1 MTSAEPSRSA
11 DPVGAASTTSYRPE
25 IDGLRGL
32 AVLAVVINHLNHNW
46 LEGGFLGVDIFFV
59 ISGYV
64 ITASIN
70 SRLNQP
76 LGMFLGEF
84 YRRRV
89 QRLAPALITCVAITG
104 LLTCLFVTDPSSSL
118 ITGATAL
125 FGVSNIYLLQESTN
139 YFGLD
144 ASLNT
149 FTQTWS
155 LGIEE
160 QFYLVFPAMAWWL
173 MGRDNK
179 AQRGLRPMFLAV
191 LSGLIVL
198 SLYSFLKACLTDPTA
213 AYFLT
218 KTRLWE
224 LLAGAVL
231 FELRRNRTSKGGD
244 RQANQIAILPLA
256 LLIIPFWLKADDAIV
271 TIPITVIA
279 TALLVWALEQP
290 SWVRTMLMLFPFRQ
304 LGLIS
309 YSLYLWHWSVLCLA
323 RWTVGTE
330 GWCLPLLV
338 LLMLGLAIASH
349 HWIETPLRHRAWA
362 KNPGGTF
369 LKGGAI
375 SAGLASL
382 MVWLAIG
389 GGGQRLHAGEPTL
402 TKSQALREQTVD
414 GTAITRTRCHINKT
428 TSLTQEEFSNKAGQ
442 CTAASIPKAADPGSL
457 KPTVFLAGDSHA
469 SALIP
474 LEDALHQEGFGVAHM
489 SMDGCIF
496 PPSTYGNSNP
506 KCNLFQQQW
515 STWMLIR
522 GQPGDI
528 ILISGYWLSH
538 LGENIGKTRNN
549 ILGPH
554 GQAIQSGMEKTRL
567 FLNSINQFGTLAQ
580 AKGMHVVVIGAG
592 PRLLDRD
599 RCLPEWF
606 RPNSSIRPCITNFK
620 KQKQYAKHM
629 NQAIGIGLHKDIY
642 FIEPNAFFC
651 EGRCNLNKARYAL
664 FDSDHPSP
672 KSARSLKNELI
683 KIAKHSHH

>member
-1 MTSAEPSRSA
+1 M
-11 DPVGAASTTSYRPE
+11 
-25 IDGLRGL
+25 
-32 AVLAVVINHLNHNW
+32 LAVVINHLNHSW

-70 SRLNQP
+70 GRLNQP
-76 LGMFLGEF
+76 IGPFLGEF

-104 LLTCLFVTDPSSSL
+104 LLTCLFVTGPGSSL
-118 ITGATAL
+118 ITGAAAL

-160 QFYLVFPAMAWWL
+160 QFYLVFPAVAWWL
-173 MGRDNK
+173 MALDQNK
-179 AQRGLRPMFLAV
+179 ARRGIRPIFLAV
-191 LSGLIVL
+191 LTGLIVV
-198 SLYSFLKACLTDPTA
+198 SLYSFVKACLTDPNA

-231 FELRRNRTSKGGD
+231 FELRRNRTAQGPD
-244 RQANQIAILPLA
+244 RQSNPIAILLLA
-256 LLIIPFWLKADDAIV
+256 LLIIPMGLTANNAIV
-271 TIPITVIA
+271 TIPVTVIT
-279 TALLVWALEQP
+279 TACLLWALEQP
-290 SWVRTMLMLFPFRQ
+290 SWVRTGLMLSPLRQ

-330 GWCLPLLV
+330 GWWLPVLI

-349 HWIETPLRHRAWA
+349 RWIETPLRHRAWA
-362 KNPGGTF
+362 NKPRGTF

-375 SAGLASL
+375 STGLAGL
-382 MVWLAIG
+382 MVWLALG
-389 GGGQRLHAGEPTL
+389 GGGQRLHAGELTL
-402 TKSQALREQTVD
+402 TKSQALKEQTVE
-414 GTAITRTRCHINKT
+414 GTAITRTGCHISKT
-428 TSLTQEEFSNKAGQ
+428 TSLTKDDFSNKAGQ
-442 CTAASIPKAADPGSL
+442 CTASSIPPKSHSDL
-457 KPTVFLAGDSHA
+457 QKPTIFVAGDSHA

-474 LEDALHQEGFGVAHM
+474 LEDVLRQEGFGVAHM

-496 PPSTYGNSNP
+496 PPLAHGHTNP
-506 KCNLFQQQW
+506 KCNRFQQQW
-515 STWMLIR
+515 SAWILNH
-522 GQPGDI
+522 GQQGDI
-528 ILISGYWLSH
+528 ILISSYWLSH

-549 ILGPH
+549 ILGPD
-554 GQAIQSGMEKTRL
+554 GKTITIGTEKTKS
-567 FLNSINQFGTLAQ
+567 FLRDINQFGASAQ
-580 AKGMHVVVIGAG
+580 ARGMRVVVVGAG
-592 PRLLDRD
+592 PRFLDRD

-606 RPNSSIRPCITNFK
+606 RPKNSIKPCITDFK
-620 KQKQYAKHM
+620 KQKQFAKKM
-629 NQAIGIGLHKDIY
+629 NQAIAKDLDKNIS
-642 FIEPNAFFC
+642 FIDPNLFFC
-651 EGRCNLNKARYAL
+651 EGKCDLDKARYAL

-672 KSARSLKNELI
+672 KSARSIKNELI
-683 KIAKHSHH
+683 RLAKYPDQ

>member
-1 MTSAEPSRSA
+1 M
-11 DPVGAASTTSYRPE
+11 
-25 IDGLRGL
+25 
-32 AVLAVVINHLNHNW
+32 VINHLNHTW

-70 SRLNQP
+70 GRLNQP
-76 LGMFLGEF
+76 IGLFLGEF

-89 QRLAPALITCVAITG
+89 QRLAPALITCIAITG
-104 LLTCLFVTDPSSSL
+104 FLTCLFVTDPSSSL

-160 QFYLVFPAMAWWL
+160 QFYLIFPAVAWWL
-173 MGRDNK
+173 MARDQNK
-179 AQRGLRPMFLAV
+179 ARRGFRPIFLAV
-191 LSGLIVL
+191 LTGLIVV
-198 SLYSFLKACLTDPTA
+198 SLYSFIKACLTDPNA

-231 FELRRNRTSKGGD
+231 FELRRNRGSQD
-244 RQANQIAILPLA
+244 QDHQSNPIAILPLA
-256 LLIIPFWLKADDAIV
+256 LLIIPMGLTADNAIV
-271 TIPITVIA
+271 TIPVTVIA
-279 TALLVWALEQP
+279 TACLLWALEQP
-290 SWVRTMLMLFPFRQ
+290 SWVRTMLMLSPFRQ

-330 GWCLPLLV
+330 GWWLPVLI

-349 HWIETPLRHRAWA
+349 RWIETPLRQRAWA
-362 KNPGGTF
+362 KKPRGTF
-369 LKGGAI
+369 LRGGAL
-375 SAGLASL
+375 STGLAGL
-382 MVWLAIG
+382 MVWLALG
-389 GGGQRLHAGEPTL
+389 GGGQRLHAGEATL
-402 TKSQALREQTVD
+402 TKSQALKEQTVD
-414 GTAITRTRCHINKT
+414 GTAISRSACHISKT
-428 TSLTQEEFSNKAGQ
+428 RSLTTDNFSKKARE
-442 CTAASIPKAADPGSL
+442 CTARSAPPESSSHPQQ
-457 KPTVFLAGDSHA
+457 PTIFVAGDSHA

-496 PPSTYGNSNP
+496 PPLTHGHSNP
-506 KCNLFQQQW
+506 KCSRFQQQW
-515 STWMLIR
+515 STWILNHGR
-522 GQPGDI
+522 PNDI
-528 ILISGYWLSH
+528 ILISSYWLSH
-538 LGENIGKTRNN
+538 LGEKIGGTRNN
-549 ILGPH
+549 ILGSN
-554 GQAIQSGMEKTRL
+554 GTVIKSGPRKVSSYL
-567 FLNSINQFGTLAQ
+567 DDINQFGALAQ
-580 AKGMHVVVIGAG
+580 AKGMHIVVVGAG
-592 PRLLDRD
+592 PRFLNRD

-606 RPNSSIRPCITNFK
+606 RPKNSIKPCITDFK
-620 KQKQYAKHM
+620 KQKKYAKRM
-629 NQAIGIGLHKDIY
+629 NQAIAKGLDSNIY
-642 FIEPNAFFC
+642 FIDPNSFFC
-651 EGRCNLNKARYAL
+651 EGRCNLDKSRYAL

-672 KSARSLKNELI
+672 KSARSLKNEFL
-683 KIAKHSHH
+683 KMAKNSDQ